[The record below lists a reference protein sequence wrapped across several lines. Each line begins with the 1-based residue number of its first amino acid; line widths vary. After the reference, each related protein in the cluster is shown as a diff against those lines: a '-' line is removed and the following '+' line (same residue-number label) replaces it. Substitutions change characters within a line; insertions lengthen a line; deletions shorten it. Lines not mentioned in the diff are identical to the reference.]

1 MLRKLLIGAALIAA
15 SATANAVILVSE
27 GFDDISTLGANGFTL
42 TNNSSPAGVESW
54 HQGNSGV
61 FPAFSGAADSFLGAN
76 YLSAEPGGNVDN
88 WLITAVFTIPDTNT
102 FLDFYTRTAGT
113 LPGDN
118 LGVYY
123 NTTGSTNLADYV
135 LFGDVVAAAGGTYP
149 ADWTG
154 FRASFGNLQGMSVSF
169 ALRYT
174 VTDTNLNGD
183 YIGIDSLSVSSVPE
197 PGTFALLFACLLM
210 IPIMRRQRARA

>member
-1 MLRKLLIGAALIAA
+1 MFRKLMIAAALIAA
-15 SATANAVILVSE
+15 SASANAVILVSE

-42 TNNSSPAGVESW
+42 TNNSTPPGVETW
-54 HQGNSGV
+54 HQGKSGI

-76 YLSAEPGGNVDN
+76 YLSAAPGGSVDN
-88 WLITAVFTIPDTNT
+88 WLITAVFTIPDTRT
-102 FLDFYTRTAGT
+102 YFDFYTRTAGV

-118 LGVYY
+118 LALYY
-123 NTTGSTNLADYV
+123 NTTGSTNIADFV

-154 FRASFGNLQGMSVSF
+154 FRASFGNLQGQSVSF

-174 VTDTNLNGD
+174 VANTDLGGD
-183 YIGIDSLSVSSVPE
+183 YIGIDSLSITSVPE
-197 PGTFALLFACLLM
+197 PGTLALLFAGLLM

>member
-61 FPAFSGAADSFLGAN
+61 FPAYSGAADSFLGAN
-76 YLSAEPGGNVDN
+76 YLSAAPGGNVDN
-88 WLITAVFTIPDTNT
+88 WLITAVFTIPGAET
-102 FLDFYTRTAGT
+102 FFDFYTRTAGA

-118 LGVYY
+118 LSVYY
-123 NTTGSTNLADYV
+123 NTTGSTNLADFV
-135 LFGDVVAAAGGTYP
+135 LFGDVLTATGGTYP
-149 ADWTG
+149 SEWTG
-154 FRASFGNLQGMSVSF
+154 FRASFYDLRGLNVSF

-174 VTDTNLNGD
+174 VTDTNFNGD
-183 YIGIDSLSVSSVPE
+183 YIGIDSLSVTSVPE
-197 PGTFALLFACLLM
+197 PGTLALLLGCLLM